1 MLAHSILSSFRAMYG
16 IGPKNKGIV
25 VHIRANIGE
34 VINHFIFEQ
43 ANVRTLY
50 FGAFVVNIVPF
61 V

>member
-1 MLAHSILSSFRAMYG
+1 MFLSSFRAMYG